1 MLFVSDPKDRLQQ
14 TAELLPCI
22 SCCTREMASFAA
34 RRAGVDDGAGGGGGG
49 EEEIAEGL
57 ATAFQCFQDGMEEKL
72 QTLAT
77 EQAAL
82 LVKLEASREA
92 SGWQR

>member
-1 MLFVSDPKDRLQQ
+1 
-14 TAELLPCI
+14 
-22 SCCTREMASFAA
+22 MASSSFVA
-34 RRAGVDDGAGGGGGG
+34 RRAGVDGGHDDAGG

-72 QTLAT
+72 QALAT

-82 LVKLEASREA
+82 LTKLEASREVNK
-92 SGWQR
+92 

>member
-1 MLFVSDPKDRLQQ
+1 
-14 TAELLPCI
+14 
-22 SCCTREMASFAA
+22 MASFAS
-34 RRAGVDDGAGGGGGG
+34 RPAGVDDGAGAGAGAGG

-72 QTLAT
+72 RALAT

-82 LVKLEASREA
+82 LAKLEASREV
-92 SGWQR
+92 SGGAIP

>member
-1 MLFVSDPKDRLQQ
+1 M
-14 TAELLPCI
+14 T
-22 SCCTREMASFAA
+22 SCAP
-34 RRAGVDDGAGGGGGG
+34 RRAGVDDDPGG

-72 QTLAT
+72 QALAT

-82 LVKLEASREA
+82 LAKLEASREA
-92 SGWQR
+92 SGAPLG